1 MIQMKNG
8 VTSIVILSYNTLT
21 MLQMCI
27 ESIRGFT
34 KPYTYEIIV
43 VDNASHD
50 GSVEWLKE
58 QKDINCIFNQEN
70 KGFPIG
76 CNQGMEIATGSEI
89 LLLNSDVIVTPRWLE
104 QLKCALYSSEKIGAV
119 SCLTNKC
126 SNFQQIS
133 VPYDTKNIDIDDLIN
148 FAEEFNHSDSRK
160 WLPYYTLV
168 GFCMLF
174 RASLYKEI
182 GGLDEI
188 FTPGNFEDDDY
199 SIRIRMAGYQLLLCQ
214 DTFIHHFGSA
224 SFIGS
229 LTQIEIIK
237 KIKKYNALLD
247 KNRSIFM
254 NKWNLPS
261 IYKEATINVNALNQC
276 IKSANK
282 ILVIGRYNIQDIVN
296 LNRNISDIQ
305 WSYLTDSKFD
315 YDIING
321 DFSIHYNENVL
332 MGILE
337 IKEDFDYVIILK
349 NIVSDYSR
357 KDLLDAVSNLVDTKH
372 VILFTL
378 QE

>member
-1 MIQMKNG
+1 MKNG
-8 VTSIVILSYNTLT
+8 VTSIIILSYNTLI

-34 KPYTYEIIV
+34 APGTYELIV

-58 QKDINCIFNQEN
+58 QSDIKCIFNKEN

-76 CNQGMEIATGSEI
+76 CNQGMEIAAGSEI

-133 VPYDTKNIDIDDLIN
+133 VPYNTKNIDIDGLME
-148 FAEEFNHSDSRK
+148 FSEQFNHSDSSK

-174 RASLYKEI
+174 RTSLYKKI

-214 DTFIHHFGSA
+214 DTFIHHFGSSSFVNPA
-224 SFIGS
+224 SEAERIN
-229 LTQIEIIK
+229 
-237 KIKKYNALLD
+237 KINRYNALLE
-247 KNRSIFM
+247 KNRNIFI
-254 NKWNLPS
+254 NKWNVNKL
-261 IYKEATINVNALNQC
+261 YKEKSLDVSEIFYIVNGAKNVL
-276 IKSANK
+276 
-282 ILVIGRYNIQDIVN
+282 LIGRYNIQDVIN
-296 LNRNISDIQ
+296 LMRNIEDIQ
-305 WSYLTDSKFD
+305 WSYLTDSDFD
-315 YDIING
+315 NSIING
-321 DFSIHYNENVL
+321 DFPIYYNKNAIQ
-332 MGILE
+332 GILDV
-337 IKEDFDYVIILK
+337 KNDYDYDYVIILK
-349 NIVSDYSR
+349 NIVDDYSR
-357 KDLLDAVSNLVDTKH
+357 KDLLEAVSKLVDTRH
-372 VILFTL
+372 IVL

>member
-1 MIQMKNG
+1 MKNG
-8 VTSIVILSYNTLT
+8 VTSIIILSYNTLM

-34 KPYTYEIIV
+34 ALGTYELIV

-58 QKDINCIFNQEN
+58 QSDIKCIFNKEN

-76 CNQGMEIATGSEI
+76 CNQGMEVATGSEI

-104 QLKCALYSSEKIGAV
+104 QLKIALYSNEKIGAV

-126 SNFQQIS
+126 SNMQKIP
-133 VPYDTKNIDIDDLIN
+133 VPYNTKDIDIDGLME
-148 FAEEFNHSDSRK
+148 FSEQFNHSDSSK

-174 RASLYKEI
+174 RTSLYKEI

-214 DTFIHHFGSA
+214 DTFIHHFGSGSFVNPA
-224 SFIGS
+224 SEAERIN
-229 LTQIEIIK
+229 
-237 KIKKYNALLD
+237 KINRYNALLE
-247 KNRSIFM
+247 KNLNIFIK
-254 NKWNLPS
+254 KWNVNKL
-261 IYKEATINVNALNQC
+261 YKERFLDVTEIHNIVNDAKNVL
-276 IKSANK
+276 
-282 ILVIGRYNIQDIVN
+282 LIGRYNIQDVIN
-296 LNRNISDIQ
+296 LMRNIEDIQ
-305 WSYLTDSKFD
+305 WSYLTDSDFD
-315 YDIING
+315 NSIING
-321 DFSIHYNENVL
+321 DFPIYYNEN
-332 MGILE
+332 ILVA
-337 IKEDFDYVIILK
+337 ISNMKEDFDYVIVLK
-349 NIVSDYSR
+349 NILSDYSR
-357 KDLLDAVSNLVDTKH
+357 RDLLEEVYKLVDTKH
-372 VILFTL
+372 IVL

>member
-1 MIQMKNG
+1 MKNG
-8 VTSIVILSYNTLT
+8 VTSIIILSYNTLI

-34 KPYTYEIIV
+34 APGTYELIV

-58 QKDINCIFNQEN
+58 QSDIKCIFNKEN

-104 QLKCALYSSEKIGAV
+104 QLKIALYSSEKIGAV

-133 VPYDTKNIDIDDLIN
+133 VPYNTKNIDIDGLME
-148 FAEEFNHSDSRK
+148 FSEQFNHSDSSK

-174 RASLYKEI
+174 RTSLYKET

-214 DTFIHHFGSA
+214 DTFIHHFGSG
-224 SFIGS
+224 SFVNPVSEAERIN
-229 LTQIEIIK
+229 
-237 KIKKYNALLD
+237 KINRYNALLE
-247 KNRSIFM
+247 KNRNIFI
-254 NKWNLPS
+254 NKWNVNKL
-261 IYKEATINVNALNQC
+261 YKERFLDVTEIHNIVNDAKNVL
-276 IKSANK
+276 
-282 ILVIGRYNIQDIVN
+282 LIGRYNIQDVIN
-296 LNRNISDIQ
+296 LMRNIEDIQ
-305 WSYLTDSKFD
+305 WSYLTDSDFD
-315 YDIING
+315 NGIING
-321 DFSIHYNENVL
+321 DFPIYYNEN
-332 MGILE
+332 ILVA
-337 IKEDFDYVIILK
+337 ISNMKEDFDYVIVLK
-349 NIVSDYSR
+349 NILSDYSR
-357 KDLLDAVSNLVDTKH
+357 RDLIEEVYKLVDTKH
-372 VILFTL
+372 IVL